1 MSFLCEYHDIKTVK
15 KIVITSSLPLILV
28 VKVDYLFIFTFLFLF
43 YNVFINL

>member
-15 KIVITSSLPLILV
+15 KIVTSSLPLILV
-28 VKVDYLFIFTFLFLF
+28 VKVDYLFIFTFLSLF